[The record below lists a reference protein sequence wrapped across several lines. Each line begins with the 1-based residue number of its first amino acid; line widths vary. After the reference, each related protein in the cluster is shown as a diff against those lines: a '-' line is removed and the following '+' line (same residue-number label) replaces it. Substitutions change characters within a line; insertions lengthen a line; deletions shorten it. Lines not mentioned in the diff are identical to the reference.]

1 MSGSRDLLAAAKGTG
16 LVRLMEELTT
26 SWVSLAF
33 WLLEADLCLREM
45 TIYIYS
51 CFSWRVFT
59 VVYGMTYAVFLTYLK
74 TWIFKGVLFLLI
86 PLFLLLSRKPGE
98 DSEQFSS
105 VWSCKTPQLVPG
117 VVAVGLHGLVRRDQ
131 QFWALHNT
139 LRIHVQPSSALA
151 HCLLLS
157 AGQHRYFWGSVVNCM
172 KDLIWVYN
180 SLDWGTESFNPHF
193 SPCLFHLCDVPVCWQ
208 KRRWHRAGNMP
219 WEEPASSSSST
230 QLGHLKW
237 LRNCGLSCPVV

>member
-1 MSGSRDLLAAAKGTG
+1 MAWRMQFFWPIWRLESSKVSCSCSYHSFCCWAESLVKTANNPLQFGPAKRLILSHPTQWGGGSGTAWAGKARP
-16 LVRLMEELTT
+16 
-26 SWVSLAF
+26 
-33 WLLEADLCLREM
+33 
-45 TIYIYS
+45 
-51 CFSWRVFT
+51 
-59 VVYGMTYAVFLTYLK
+59 AV
-74 TWIFKGVLFLLI
+74 
-86 PLFLLLSRKPGE
+86 LSPAQHAE
-98 DSEQFSS
+98 
-105 VWSCKTPQLVPG
+105 V
-117 VVAVGLHGLVRRDQ
+117 
-131 QFWALHNT
+131 
-139 LRIHVQPSSALA
+139 HVQPSSALA

>member
-1 MSGSRDLLAAAKGTG
+1 MFTWDDDLHLQ
-16 LVRLMEELTT
+16 
-26 SWVSLAF
+26 
-33 WLLEADLCLREM
+33 
-45 TIYIYS
+45 
-51 CFSWRVFT
+51 
-59 VVYGMTYAVFLTYLK
+59 
-74 TWIFKGVLFLLI
+74 
-86 PLFLLLSRKPGE
+86 LLLLKSVHCCIWHDVCSFSDLFE
-98 DSEQFSS
+98 DLNLQRCPVLAHTTLSAAEQKAWWRQRTILFSLVLQNAS
-105 VWSCKTPQLVPG
+105 SCPIQRNG

-172 KDLIWVYN
+172 KDLIWVCN